1 MQTDPTGAPAGDM
14 DLLTVLMHEMG
25 HALGLDHDQANPHDV
40 MSDTLVTGERR
51 LPDASDVAQATDPAD
66 TADLANPAETTL
78 PVAAQAPAGSPMVA
92 GADSFVSDHAALD
105 APASTPMPHIADYS
119 AAQGDTFDFSPL
131 VANLPAKLL
140 DARLQVHED
149 ASDAFANQQMNA
161 LGGDQHRVDV
171 AQFDGAHTGDAVVT
185 GKEYGPLGYADWLL

>member
-1 MQTDPTGAPAGDM
+1 M

-66 TADLANPAETTL
+66 TADLANPAEAVL
-78 PVAAQAPAGSPMVA
+78 PVAAQAPAGTPMVA
-92 GADSFVSDHAALD
+92 VADSFVSDRAVLD